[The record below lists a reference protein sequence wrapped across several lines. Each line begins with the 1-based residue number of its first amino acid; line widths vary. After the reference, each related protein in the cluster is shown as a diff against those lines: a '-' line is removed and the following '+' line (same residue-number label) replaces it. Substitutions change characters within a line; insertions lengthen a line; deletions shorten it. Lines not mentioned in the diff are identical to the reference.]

1 MATMD
6 HSHDAS
12 SNAGAATLSTDTP
25 GATLRAV
32 LTAQLQEHVYL
43 AATATG
49 AALEGRTDDY
59 ANAVKAL
66 DTNTVDLS
74 NSIASVYGADAG
86 KTFQDLWRKHIG
98 FFVDYTTGKA
108 THDDVKVAKAKSDL
122 DGYRA
127 DFGTFISS
135 ANPNLPKQAVMDEL
149 TPHVASLEAVID
161 AQAAKSPDQYSLL
174 RTAAAHMP
182 MTADVL
188 AGGIAKQFPAKFN

>member
-122 DGYRA
+122 VGYRA
-127 DFGTFISS
+127 DLGSFSS
-135 ANPNLPKQAVMDEL
+135 YANANLPKEAVMDEL